1 MNPTDLMQKKC
12 IPQHL
17 IASKISEW
25 KQKGEVI
32 VFTNGCFDVIH
43 RGHIDYLSKARML
56 GSRLVIGI
64 NSDASVRRIKGA
76 NRPLQD
82 ETSRALILASMF
94 FVDAVVLF
102 DDDTPYELIRTVKPD
117 VLVKGSDYRAE
128 EIVGY
133 DIVTAWGGRVETLDY
148 LEGYSTTA
156 IEQRIRNN
164 G

>member
-12 IPQHL
+12 IPQPL
-17 IASKISEW
+17 IAAKISEW

-56 GSRLVIGI
+56 GSRLVIGL

-133 DIVTAWGGRVETLDY
+133 DIVTALGGRVETLDY